1 MTKTSEPFGELH
13 QKSID
18 AAMKL
23 TQLSL
28 ENSKRLMDLQVETAR
43 TLFEDGVKNAKA
55 LAEAKDPQAAMQ
67 LRAQFAQETTQ
78 RLLETARRMGEIS
91 AETQAEFNRMVG
103 QQMAT
108 SGQEMMESFQKLF
121 SGFPGGSQSAMA
133 SVQQAFETARS
144 AMDQIAKAST
154 AAFGKGGVAGKG
166 KNVKVE

>member
-13 QKSID
+13 KKSMD

-28 ENSKRLMDLQVETAR
+28 ENSKRLMDLQVETAQA
-43 TLFEDGVKNAKA
+43 LFEDSVKNAKA
-55 LAEAKDPQAAMQ
+55 LAEAKDPQAAMH

-91 AETQAEFNRMVG
+91 AEAQAEFSRMVG
-103 QQMAT
+103 QQMAG

-121 SGFPGGSQSAMA
+121 SSFPGSNQNAMA
-133 SVQQAFETARS
+133 MQQAFDTART
-144 AMDQIAKAST
+144 AMEQIAKAST
-154 AAFGKGGVAGKG
+154 AAFGMGGVAGKG